1 MDMISVELLRRY
13 PFFANLT
20 DDQLKAIAMISE
32 EKTFPKDALL
42 LKENTPASKLTLLLE
57 GDVDLIFSGGG
68 EGAISNA
75 LVGSIA
81 PGEVLGVSSIIEPYI
96 FISSARATVPTRVV
110 EIDGSALRALMQ
122 VDKMLGC
129 ALMSNV
135 ASAVL
140 ERLKYTQVELA
151 AARA

>member
-1 MDMISVELLRRY
+1 MVSPELLRRY
-13 PFFANLT
+13 PFFALLN
-20 DDQLKAIAMISE
+20 DDQLKAVAMLAE
-32 EKTFPKDALL
+32 EKTFPKDTIL
-42 LKENTPASKLTLLLE
+42 LKENTPATKLMLLLE

-68 EGAISNA
+68 EGAVVNA

-81 PGEVLGVSSIIEPYI
+81 PGEVMGVSSLIEPFTY
-96 FISSARATVPTRVV
+96 ISSVKATVPVKLI
-110 EIDGSALRALMQ
+110 EIDGVALRDLMARDTKLGYALM
-122 VDKMLGC
+122 C
-129 ALMSNV
+129 NT

>member
-1 MDMISVELLRRY
+1 MISPELLRRY
-13 PFFANLT
+13 PFFTSLN

-32 EKTFPKDALL
+32 ERIYPKGTVLI
-42 LKENTPASKLTLLLE
+42 KENTPAAKLVLLLE

-68 EGAISNA
+68 EGAVVNA

-81 PGEVLGVSSIIEPYI
+81 PGEVYGVSALIEPFT
-96 FISSARATVPTRVV
+96 FISSAKATVQVKVV
-110 EIDGSALRALMQ
+110 EVDGAALRALM
-122 VDKMLGC
+122 DLDARLAF
-129 ALMSNV
+129 ALMRNI
-135 ASAVL
+135 AMAVL

>member
-1 MDMISVELLRRY
+1 MISTELLRRY
-13 PFFANLT
+13 PFFAMLT
-20 DDQLKAIAMISE
+20 DDQLKGIAMIAA
-32 EKTFPKDALL
+32 EKTFPKETLL
-42 LKENTPASKLTLLLE
+42 LKENTPATKLILLLE
-57 GDVDLIFSGGG
+57 GDVDLIYSGGG

-81 PGEVLGVSSIIEPYI
+81 PGEMLGVSSLIEPYVY
-96 FISSARATVPTRVV
+96 ISSARATVPVKVV
-110 EIDGSALRALMQ
+110 EIDGAAVRALMHL
-122 VDKMLGC
+122 DKTLGY

>member
-1 MDMISVELLRRY
+1 MISPEILRRY
-13 PFFANLT
+13 PFFGMLS
-20 DDQLKAIAMISE
+20 DEQLKAIAMISE
-32 EKTFPKDALL
+32 EKSLPKDTLL
-42 LKENTPASKLTLLLE
+42 VKENSPASKLYLLLE
-57 GDVDLIFSGGG
+57 GDVDLIYSGGG

-81 PGEVLGVSSIIEPYI
+81 PGEMLGVSSLIEPYI
-96 FISSARATVPTRVV
+96 FISSARATMPVKVV
-110 EIDGSALRALMQ
+110 EIDGAAVRALMQ
-122 VDKMLGC
+122 LDHQLGY
-129 ALMSNV
+129 ALMRNV

>member
-1 MDMISVELLRRY
+1 MISIELLRSY
-13 PFFANLT
+13 PFFALLT
-20 DDQLKAIAMISE
+20 EDQLKAIAMIAKEVSYS
-32 EKTFPKDALL
+32 KDEIL
-42 LKENTPASKLTLLLE
+42 LKENSPANRLILLLE

-68 EGAISNA
+68 EGAIRNA

-81 PGEVLGVSSIIEPYI
+81 PGEVLGVSSIIEPYVY
-96 FISSARATVPTRVV
+96 ISSARATTTAKVV
-110 EIDGSALRALMQ
+110 EIDGPALRALMQ
-122 VDKMLGC
+122 LDRKLGC

-140 ERLKYTQVELA
+140 DRLKYTQVELA

>member
-1 MDMISVELLRRY
+1 MVSPELLRRY
-13 PFFANLT
+13 PFFAMLT
-20 DDQLKAIAMISE
+20 DEQLRALSIISE
-32 EKTFPKDALL
+32 EKVYPKDTLL
-42 LKENTPASKLTLLLE
+42 LKENTSAGKLILLVE

-81 PGEVLGVSSIIEPYI
+81 PGEMLGVSSLIEPYTY
-96 FISSARATVPTRVV
+96 ISSARTTMPVKVV
-110 EIDGSALRALMQ
+110 EIDGAAVRALME
-122 VDKMLGC
+122 VDKLLGF
-129 ALMSNV
+129 ALMRNV
-135 ASAVL
+135 AAAVL